1 MQSQMPTVPMQSVKL
16 GGGALGFAFPKNR
29 FILAGCEETQTLEEN
44 QKRKRSRSGVNFRLP
59 PPHAQAQSARPSLP
73 IPFPCFQLLLPE
85 KERGAL
91 GEVERLLKEGLM
103 RRDRAVPWRSGWG
116 LDAAGRIG
124 RGLKQGQF
132 RGRGE

>member
-1 MQSQMPTVPMQSVKL
+1 MPTVPMQSVRL
-16 GGGALGFAFPKNR
+16 GGGALGFAFPKIR
-29 FILAGCEETQTLEEN
+29 FILAGGEETQTLEEN
-44 QKRKRSRSGVNFRLP
+44 QKQKRSRSGFNFRLL
-59 PPHAQAQSARPSLP
+59 PHAQAQSARLSFP
-73 IPFPCFQLLLPE
+73 ILFPGFQLFLPE

-91 GEVERLLKEGLM
+91 GEVERLLEVGLM

-124 RGLKQGQF
+124 RGLKQSQF